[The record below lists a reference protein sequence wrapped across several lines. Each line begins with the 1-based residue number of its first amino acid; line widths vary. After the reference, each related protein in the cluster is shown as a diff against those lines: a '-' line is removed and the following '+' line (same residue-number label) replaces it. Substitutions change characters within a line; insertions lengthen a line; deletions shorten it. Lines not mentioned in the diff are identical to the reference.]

1 MRRLLKAVNIELTR
15 RCNMNCEFCA
25 RGEAQNID
33 MSTEIIDKTLDE
45 LNNFELYSVMVT
57 GGEIML
63 NKQGFIYL
71 IDEIIR
77 RDLKICNCS
86 VFTNGT
92 VRDTDIKAALV
103 RIGKHCKKCV
113 NSDWGRKVMLW
124 KEKYFTL
131 KYNVNQ
137 YASLI
142 ISTHFHDNSNIIS
155 DTIAFYNDGV
165 DPEIMNAVNQTNSA
179 KSNDCDDIIVLEG
192 NADKNLLS
200 LYDKGYNKFQLYGNK
215 YCLIFQEDDQMT
227 AIEKT
232 INISANGN
240 VTAGCTQSYEHA
252 DNRDRI
258 CNILNC
264 SGNLFD
270 YIDKYSWT
278 YPLNI
283 MQAGKLIQHKT
294 LKYLYDRGINQF
306 PDSIDIADSIK
317 YNDCMINAIE
327 NYAELIKEVHEKYYT
342 LTHIEAQEMAGFIA
356 ATYDYGIGNDVLK
369 DFILEYFCENPDLT
383 DDDIQAGIQMYVA
396 EHLCRV
402 SERKGAIGVLKEM
415 LAPKCRL
422 L

>member
-1 MRRLLKAVNIELTR
+1 MKRYLTAVNFELTR

-25 RGEAQNID
+25 KGEAQNKDITTD
-33 MSTEIIDKTLDE
+33 VIDKALDE
-45 LNNFELYSVMVT
+45 LSRFEIHCIRAG
-57 GGEIML
+57 GGEPML
-63 NKQGFIYL
+63 NKTGLIYL

-77 RDLKICNCS
+77 RDIKICNFL

-103 RIGKHCKKCV
+103 RIGKHCKKCTFIDWGKDMLLWIYNDYEPV
-113 NSDWGRKVMLW
+113 YDIDSYVELIVSTNFHNNSD
-124 KEKYFTL
+124 
-131 KYNVNQ
+131 
-137 YASLI
+137 LI
-142 ISTHFHDNSNIIS
+142 N
-155 DTIAFYNDGV
+155 DTIAFYNDGI
-165 DPEIMNAVNQTNSA
+165 DPEIMCAANQTDSFIEKDKTLN
-179 KSNDCDDIIVLEG
+179 IILEG
-192 NADKNLLS
+192 NADKNLLKLHQQGHKGFS
-200 LYDKGYNKFQLYGNK
+200 LYNNK
-215 YCLIFQEDDQMT
+215 YSLIKKENDKYLT
-227 AIEKT
+227 VEKT
-232 INISANGN
+232 LSVCVNGN

-252 DNRDRI
+252 DNRDVI

-278 YPLNI
+278 YPLNKK
-283 MQAGKLIQHKT
+283 QAGKLIQHKT

-306 PDSIDIADSIK
+306 TDSIDIADSIK

-327 NYAELIKEVHEKYYT
+327 NYAELIMEVHEKYYT
-342 LTHIEAQEMAGFIA
+342 LTHTEAQEMAGFIA

-383 DDDIQAGIQMYVA
+383 DEDIQAGIQMYVA
-396 EHLCRV
+396 EHLGRV
-402 SERKGAIGVLKEM
+402 SERKGAIGMLKEM